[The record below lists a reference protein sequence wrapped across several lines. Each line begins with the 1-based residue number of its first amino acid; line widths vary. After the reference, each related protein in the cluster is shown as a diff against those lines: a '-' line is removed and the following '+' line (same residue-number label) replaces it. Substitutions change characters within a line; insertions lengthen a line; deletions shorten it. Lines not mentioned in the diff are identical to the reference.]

1 MHEEEQAAANL
12 MYNSLGQERTP
23 ILYQVYEQ
31 TPQLEQDSS
40 FQEINY
46 EDETYNNQMVNRS
59 QSASFS

>member
-1 MHEEEQAAANL
+1 